1 MHRKILADILACY
14 SALLSK
20 WIAQRDGH
28 VPAGMCAHRAQCSSS
43 STCRW
48 DAMDDGEQGV
58 EAAAFMPDDV
68 EQDIDEEDVDEVYPS
83 LDSLDSRRFDV
94 C

>member
-1 MHRKILADILACY
+1 MHRKMLADILACY

-28 VPAGMCAHRAQCSSS
+28 VPAGMCAHRALCSSS
-43 STCRW
+43 SSTPRW
-48 DAMDDGEQGV
+48 DAVDDGEHGV
-58 EAAAFMPDDV
+58 EAAAFVPDDV
-68 EQDIDEEDVDEVYPS
+68 EQGIDEEDVDEVRY
-83 LDSLDSRRFDV
+83 DA